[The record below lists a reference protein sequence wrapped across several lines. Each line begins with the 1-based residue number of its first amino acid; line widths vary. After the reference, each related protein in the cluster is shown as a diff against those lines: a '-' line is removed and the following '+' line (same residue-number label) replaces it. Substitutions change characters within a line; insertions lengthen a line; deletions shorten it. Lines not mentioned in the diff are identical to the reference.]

1 MNNEQIPYELINKW
15 KETAKTYPYC
25 DNNTI
30 DAFNRG
36 YVQGR
41 KDQYLSQS
49 SQPKGA
55 EEVLAKEWDC
65 EIRDLQTDIILNPDS
80 RKILKAMH
88 VFASQQCAEKDK
100 EIAELKA
107 WKESMISVTPDMQA
121 IGRALN
127 VPLGHSIHDKILP
140 GIEALRDEVEYWKAK
155 HDATANMLL
164 KETESLRNK
173 SDN

>member
-1 MNNEQIPYELINKW
+1 
-15 KETAKTYPYC
+15 
-25 DNNTI
+25 
-30 DAFNRG
+30 
-36 YVQGR
+36 VQ
-41 KDQYLSQS
+41 
-49 SQPKGA
+49 
-55 EEVLAKEWDC
+55 
-65 EIRDLQTDIILNPDS
+65 
-80 RKILKAMH
+80 RKIK
-88 VFASQQCAEKDK
+88 
-100 EIAELKA
+100 
-107 WKESMISVTPDMQA
+107 ISVTPDMQA